1 MNYLLKDIDLI
12 TSVFFI
18 VFFLSFLVQMI
29 YYLFIFSR
37 ARKINPPLKK
47 DRKKFPAVSLIICAR
62 NEAKNL
68 SRNLP
73 AFLEQDY
80 PEFEVI
86 VVNDCSED
94 ETTEVL
100 DNLEKEYSN
109 LKICTIKKDRKFSH
123 GKKLA
128 LTIGIKSAKHNILLL
143 TDADCSVEN
152 KQWIKYMARNYQDK
166 KEIVLGIGLYKK
178 RRGLLNLLI
187 RYETAFIAM
196 QYISMARI
204 GRPYMGVGRNLSYKK
219 QLFFDNRGFASHL
232 KLESG
237 DDDLFI
243 SEVCTRTN
251 TTVENHP
258 ESFSWSEPETKFRNW
273 LKQKKRHLT
282 TGKFYQQSVK
292 RILGLEYLTRILLV
306 ISFLLLLFKY
316 EYYLLPVIVYILSL
330 IIKSIINIL
339 VFKGFNEKFIF
350 LPSILIEI
358 FIPILYSY
366 LHFTNYIERKRSRWQ

>member
-1 MNYLLKDIDLI
+1 M
-12 TSVFFI
+12 
-18 VFFLSFLVQMI
+18 FFLSFLVQII

-47 DRKKFPAVSLIICAR
+47 DREEFPPVSLIICAR
-62 NEAKNL
+62 NEAENL
-68 SRNLP
+68 NSKLP
-73 AFLEQDY
+73 AFLAQDY

-94 ETTEVL
+94 DTAEVL
-100 DNLEKEYSN
+100 DSLSNKHSN
-109 LKICTIKKDRKFSH
+109 LKICTIKKDRKFTH

-128 LTIGIKSAKHNILLL
+128 LTIGIKSAKHDILLL
-143 TDADCSVEN
+143 TDADCTVES
-152 KQWIKYMARNYQDK
+152 KEWIKYMTRNYQDK
-166 KEIVLGIGLYKK
+166 NEIVLGVGLYKK
-178 RRGLLNLLI
+178 RKGLLNLLI

-219 QLFFDNRGFASHL
+219 HLFFDNRGFASHL

-243 SEVCTRTN
+243 SEVSNKSN
-251 TTVENHP
+251 TSVENHP
-258 ESFSWSEPETKFRNW
+258 QSFTWSEPETKFKDW
-273 LKQKKRHLT
+273 IKQKKRHLT

-292 RILGLEYLTRILLV
+292 RILGLEYLSRILLI
-306 ISFLLLLFKY
+306 ISFLLLLFRY
-316 EYYLLPVIVYILSL
+316 QYFLLPLIVYILSL

>member
-1 MNYLLKDIDLI
+1 MLEDTGLINKGLLII
-12 TSVFFI
+12 
-18 VFFLSFLVQMI
+18 FFLSFLVQII

-47 DRKKFPAVSLIICAR
+47 DRKKFPPVSLIICAR
-62 NEAKNL
+62 NEAVNL
-68 SRNLP
+68 KSNLP

-94 ETTEVL
+94 DTAEVL
-100 DNLEKEYSN
+100 DSFAKKHSN
-109 LKICTIKKDRKFSH
+109 LKICTIKKDRKFTH

-128 LTIGIKSAKHNILLL
+128 LTIGIKSAKHDILLL
-143 TDADCSVEN
+143 TDADCTVES
-152 KQWIKYMARNYQDK
+152 KEWIKYMTRNYQDK
-166 KEIVLGIGLYKK
+166 NDIVLGVGLYKK
-178 RRGLLNLLI
+178 RKGLLNLLI

-204 GRPYMGVGRNLSYKK
+204 GRPYMGVGRNLSYRK

-243 SEVCTRTN
+243 SEVSNKSN
-251 TTVENHP
+251 TVIENHP
-258 ESFSWSEPETKFRNW
+258 QSITWSEPETKFRDW
-273 LKQKKRHLT
+273 IKQKKRHLT
-282 TGKFYQQSVK
+282 TGKFYQQPVK
-292 RILGLEYLTRILLV
+292 RILGLEYLSRILLV
-306 ISFLLLLFKY
+306 ISFVLLLFRY
-316 EYYLLPVIVYILSL
+316 QYFILPLIVYILSL

-350 LPSILIEI
+350 LPSILMEI

-366 LHFTNYIERKRSRWQ
+366 LHFTNYIDRKRSRWQ